1 MSHELTEE
9 RSENL
14 VIETEGLRK
23 VYPNATVAVDNL
35 DLKIRRGE
43 VYGLLGPNGS
53 GKTTTILML
62 LGLTEPTAGT
72 ISIVGRDP
80 LRDPLSVKQRVAYM
94 PDSIGFY
101 SELNAVENL
110 IYTMQLAGVQDPE
123 EHINEALERLG
134 LKAVSTNKVGTF
146 SRGMRQRLGLAEI
159 VAKQP
164 EIAILDEPTQGL
176 DPELAHEFLDLVTSL
191 KQDGMTVLLSSHLLD
206 QVQKVCDRVGLF
218 YRGRL
223 IREGTVEDLTRNYSD
238 DKITATVEAKP
249 ADRDRFIEQL
259 KEIGE
264 VKSIQREQT
273 SLDSVY
279 RELLGKE
286 RKYETA

>member
-1 MSHELTEE
+1 MSIEMTEE
-9 RSENL
+9 HSEKL
-14 VIETEGLRK
+14 AIETSGLRK
-23 VYPNATVAVDNL
+23 VYPNGTVAVDYL
-35 DLKIRRGE
+35 DLQIRQGE

-72 ISIVGRDP
+72 ISVVGRDP
-80 LRDPLSVKQRVAYM
+80 LRDPLSVKQKVAYM
-94 PDSIGFY
+94 PDSVGFY
-101 SELNAVENL
+101 SELTAVENL
-110 IYTMQLAGVQDPE
+110 IYTMQLAGIQDAE
-123 EHINEALERLG
+123 KHIREALERLG
-134 LKAVSTNKVGTF
+134 LKAVSDDKVGTF

-176 DPELAHEFLDLVTSL
+176 DPELAHEFLGLVKSL

-206 QVQKVCDRVGLF
+206 QVQKICDRVGLF

-223 IREGTVEDLTRNYSD
+223 VMEGTVEDLTRNYSD
-238 DKITATVEAKP
+238 ESLTATVEAKP
-249 ADRDRFIEQL
+249 ADRDRFLEQL
-259 KEIGE
+259 RGLAE
-264 VKSIQREQT
+264 VKSVQGEQI

-279 RELLGKE
+279 REFLAKE